1 MAIDKWKIRRELS
14 VIANQLASPVT
25 FFTNR
30 LQKRSYER
38 TKAQLIRI
46 TEGKVPLRA
55 DVAIFLIYQP
65 KGVADSIFHSCQH
78 LIEKGISPF
87 IVANTPLND
96 ADRSRLAQVCWR
108 IMERPNFGY
117 DFGGYREGILH
128 LHAQGLMPERLFLL
142 NDSIWFPLFAESDLI
157 DRLRELEVD
166 VASPILA
173 RFKHRAGHSFLHSYL
188 MRFSRRAL
196 LSDGFLRYWSDLP
209 MSSNKMA
216 VVRGGEKRMAM
227 RMEALGLTT
236 GAIWTTEDVAA
247 ALVHLPEPEYQAA
260 IRFAADVYQSNRK
273 RLDAAKSG
281 TPTMNEDRATLIGS
295 GFFGR
300 DVLKAYPG
308 VTIGMMGVPFLK
320 KLRQEP
326 FAKARTALLQSDLAS
341 ALVPVVRDELSK
353 WD

>member
-1 MAIDKWKIRRELS
+1 MVIDKWKLQRELS

-30 LQKRSYER
+30 FQKRSYEQ
-38 TKAQLIRI
+38 TKAQLIRL
-46 TEGKVPLRA
+46 TDGFMPLCG

-65 KGVADSIFHSCQH
+65 KGVADSILHSCQH
-78 LIEKGISPF
+78 LIDKGISPF

-96 ADRSRLAQVCWR
+96 ADRNRLARVCWR

-142 NDSIWFPLFAESDLI
+142 NDSIWFPLFDESDLI
-157 DRLRELEVD
+157 DRLCKLEVD
-166 VASPILA
+166 VAAPVLV
-173 RFKHRAGHSFLHSYL
+173 RFKHRAGQSFLHSYL
-188 MRFSRRAL
+188 MRFSSRAL
-196 LSDGFLRYWSDLP
+196 RSEGFLRYWIDLS

-236 GAIWTTEDVAA
+236 GAIWTTEDVAT
-247 ALVHLPEPEYQAA
+247 ALVHLPEPDYQAA
-260 IRFAADVYQSNRK
+260 IRFAADIYPSARK
-273 RLDAAKSG
+273 RLDAAK
-281 TPTMNEDRATLIGS
+281 TRNTAMDQDRATLIGT

-300 DVLKAYPG
+300 DLLKTYPG
-308 VTIGMMGVPFLK
+308 VTIGKMGVPFLK
-320 KLRQEP
+320 KQRQEP
-326 FAKARTALLQSDLAS
+326 FAKVRTALLQSDLAS
-341 ALVPVVRDELSK
+341 ELVPVVRDELSK